1 MSAPPPTV
9 AICSWSGCTD
19 RTPTGFRAIV
29 SQYDQRRYNGSWLG
43 QLGERYRKH
52 EAAKRE
58 RLEAAERRRME
69 DERRQLVESQRE
81 AIVEKAKKLK
91 YRIKEERVGDTIR
104 LVLAKRV
111 F

>member
-1 MSAPPPTV
+1 
-9 AICSWSGCTD
+9 
-19 RTPTGFRAIV
+19 
-29 SQYDQRRYNGSWLG
+29 
-43 QLGERYRKH
+43 
-52 EAAKRE
+52 
-58 RLEAAERRRME
+58 ME